1 MTNDEQNSVP
11 LEQIDTM
18 EVDTALQNSLV
29 ETTTEST
36 PENEADYANNEAAEV
51 DENYGYMTRQQ
62 INDRFAELLET
73 EAVNDIRKRVEAM
86 KVAFYKI
93 YRQEVE
99 NARAQFVNAGGN
111 PEEFIREEDEIE
123 IRFKELYAEYRNRRD
138 QLASEIEQS
147 KENNLK
153 EKLVIIE
160 ELKEL
165 INSKETV
172 NHTFNQFRELQ
183 RRWKEIGAVPQANVK
198 DLWETYH
205 LYVEQFYNYVKINKE
220 LRDLDL
226 KKNYETKVRLCEE
239 AERLSVETPVVDAFH
254 RLQKLHE
261 EWRET
266 GPVVTEF
273 KETLWERFKE
283 ASSVVNR
290 RHQEHFEHI
299 KEEQKHNFEMKSE
312 LCTKLEELVSADYT
326 GRKEW

>member
-1 MTNDEQNSVP
+1 MTNDEQNAVP

-29 ETTTEST
+29 ESTTEFT
-36 PENEADYANNEAAEV
+36 PANDADYANDEAAEV

-205 LYVEQFYNYVKINKE
+205 LYVEQFYNYVKINIHKYQ
-220 LRDLDL
+220 
-226 KKNYETKVRLCEE
+226 NVSY
-239 AERLSVETPVVDAFH
+239 
-254 RLQKLHE
+254 LQ
-261 EWRET
+261 
-266 GPVVTEF
+266 F
-273 KETLWERFKE
+273 
-283 ASSVVNR
+283 
-290 RHQEHFEHI
+290 
-299 KEEQKHNFEMKSE
+299 
-312 LCTKLEELVSADYT
+312 
-326 GRKEW
+326 